1 MHHLFIRARQR
12 YRVGFVPDP
21 CWTVVPVSYQAL
33 ARQRARWAQIMAEAL
48 WIHRGMLFNPRYG
61 VMGLFIL
68 PCYLI
73 FELGGAIV
81 EVLGLAGFPA
91 GLVLGIVAPGLAVL
105 FILSGVG
112 YATLLTIASVIIEEF
127 SYNRY
132 RSWRV
137 RGIAHALLGRHAQW
151 QPPEHKAL
159 PADAGAAGPLGS
171 G

>member
-81 EVLGLAGFPA
+81 EVLGLAASPPGWCWASWPLAWPCCSSSA
-91 GLVLGIVAPGLAVL
+91 G
-105 FILSGVG
+105 S
-112 YATLLTIASVIIEEF
+112 ATP
-127 SYNRY
+127 RC
-132 RSWRV
+132 
-137 RGIAHALLGRHAQW
+137 
-151 QPPEHKAL
+151 
-159 PADAGAAGPLGS
+159 
-171 G
+171 